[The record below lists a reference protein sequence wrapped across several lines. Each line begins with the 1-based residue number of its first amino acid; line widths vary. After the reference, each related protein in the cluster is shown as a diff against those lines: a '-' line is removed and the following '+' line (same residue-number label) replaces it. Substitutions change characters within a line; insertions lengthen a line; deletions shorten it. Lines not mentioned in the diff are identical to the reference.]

1 MNSNHPPLRAV
12 MVSVDYTDLLSITLP
27 YNRHHFES
35 VLIVTNKRDIAGL
48 LPLAEKYN
56 CELFET
62 ELFYAY
68 GATFNKWLALES
80 GLDYLGR
87 YGWLCLMDADILWP
101 TDIGTA
107 LYNTEVGY
115 LYTPMRR
122 MYNKDLRVIPL
133 ENDWYRYPIHR
144 NVNEWAGYSQIF
156 HADDKVLG
164 QPPWHQIDWKHAGG
178 ADSFF
183 QRKWNV
189 AHKVR
194 PAFEVLHLGPAGA
207 NWCGR
212 VSHYVDGTVPDK
224 ARERREELEGYWAG
238 RRGKDES
245 TRFDHEKIH
254 E

>member
-1 MNSNHPPLRAV
+1 MHPPLRAI

-35 VLIVTNKRDIAGL
+35 VTIVCSKRDVAGL
-48 LPLAEKYN
+48 LPLAEKYD
-56 CELFET
+56 CDLFET
-62 ELFYAY
+62 DLFYAN
-68 GATFNKWLALES
+68 GATFNKWLALEA

-87 YGWLCLMDADILWP
+87 YGWLCLMDADVLWP
-101 TDIGTA
+101 TNIYDALDDIK
-107 LYNTEVGY
+107 LGY

-122 MYNKDLRVIPL
+122 MYDRNDLRMIPL
-133 ENDWYRYPIHR
+133 EKDWHLYPIHR

-156 HADDKVLG
+156 HANDPCLG

-189 AHKVR
+189 PNKVR
-194 PAFEVLHLGPAGA
+194 PLFEVLHLGPAGV

-212 VSHYVDGTVPDK
+212 ASNYVDGTVP
-224 ARERREELEGYWAG
+224 REAQSRRDELDSYWRG
-238 RRGKDES
+238 RHGKPDES
-245 TRFDHEKIH
+245 TRFNHEKTQR
-254 E
+254 